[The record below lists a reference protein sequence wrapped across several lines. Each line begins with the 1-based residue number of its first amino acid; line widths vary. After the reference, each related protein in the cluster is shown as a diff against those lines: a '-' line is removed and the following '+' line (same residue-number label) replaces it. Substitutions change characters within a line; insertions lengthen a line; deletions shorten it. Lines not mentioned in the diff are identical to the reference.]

1 MNLLD
6 IHEELQS
13 KYLFIAKI
21 DGIEPSAL
29 TSALE
34 ESEMEAAFY
43 IENNYVHI
51 AISDPLCGQYYYQ
64 MLKDNFANIGDYEIS
79 NEYLESLNEY
89 DS

>member
-1 MNLLD
+1 
-6 IHEELQS
+6 
-13 KYLFIAKI
+13 
-21 DGIEPSAL
+21 
-29 TSALE
+29 
-34 ESEMEAAFY
+34 MEAAFY